1 MLRSLPFLAFLIISL
16 ESSAQTVHH
25 YVAAVQGIETNAQ
38 EKELLHYLQVKDPN
52 GRYVID
58 QGTGDV
64 DIHTSTFI
72 SEGRLGEAVNAFGL
86 LLLHFQ
92 EVKPEARPRRRR
104 NTRSA

>member
-1 MLRSLPFLAFLIISL
+1 MLRILPLLGFILFNVP
-16 ESSAQTVHH
+16 SSAQSLRH
-25 YVAAVQGIETNAQ
+25 YVAAVHGIETNAQ

-58 QGTGDV
+58 AGTGDV

-72 SEGRLGEAVNAFGL
+72 SEGRLGQAVDAFGL

-92 EVKPEARPRRRR
+92 EVMPEAQPRRRR